1 MLYILAIADQKAKP
15 NWLKAHWYPQ
25 GNIFSEFRIFFQKY
39 IPRPKKGP
47 VRALTLV

>member
-1 MLYILAIADQKAKP
+1 MLAIADQKAKP

-25 GNIFSEFRIFFQKY
+25 GNIFQNLEFFFQKY
-39 IPRPKKGP
+39 IPRPKKGL